1 MENRPALGTVAL
13 KLADGVAEVKLNRPD
28 KLNAL
33 SPELFRDIAAAGE
46 WLAGQK
52 SVRAVVLAG
61 AGRAFCAGLDLA
73 SMGSGGGLAG
83 GELAARTHGTANL
96 FQQVAMVWR
105 HLPVPV
111 IAAVHGVCFG
121 GGLQIASGADIRVA
135 TPDVRLSVMEMK
147 WGIIPD
153 MGGYALWRGTVRDD
167 VLRELTYTNRE
178 FAGEEGQRL
187 GFVTLLD
194 ADPLARAHA
203 LAAEIALRNPEAVR
217 AAKQLFN
224 RHRELDEAA
233 VLLAESELQAGLMGR
248 PNQIEAVASQLQR
261 RQPAFVDPD

>member
-1 MENRPALGTVAL
+1 M
-13 KLADGVAEVKLNRPD
+13 
-28 KLNAL
+28 NAL
-33 SPELFRDIAAAGE
+33 SPALFADIAAAGE
-46 WLAGQK
+46 WLGAQK
-52 SVRAVVLAG
+52 AVRAVVLAG
-61 AGRAFCAGLDLA
+61 EGRAFCAGLDLA
-73 SMGSGGGLAG
+73 GMGAGLSGGG
-83 GELAARTHGTANL
+83 LAARTHGSANL

-121 GGLQIASGADIRVA
+121 GGLQVASGADIRVA
-135 TPDVRLSVMEMK
+135 TPDLRLSVMEMK

-178 FAGEEGQRL
+178 FSGEEALRL

-194 ADPLARAHA
+194 ADPLARARA

-217 AAKQLFN
+217 AAKHLFN
-224 RHRELDEAA
+224 RHREMDEAA
-233 VLLAESELQAGLMGR
+233 VLLAESEVQAGLIGR
-248 PNQIEAVASQLQR
+248 PNQHEAVASQLQR
-261 RQPAFVDPD
+261 RPPNFTDPE